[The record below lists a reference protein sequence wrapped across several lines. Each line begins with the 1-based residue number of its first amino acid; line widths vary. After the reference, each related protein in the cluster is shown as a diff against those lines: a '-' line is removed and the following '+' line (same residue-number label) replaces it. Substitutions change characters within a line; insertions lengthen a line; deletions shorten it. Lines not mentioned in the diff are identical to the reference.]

1 MSELTYLNRWQRY
14 QVARLQGLIDGLK
27 SEARR
32 LDGRDFTPAIDA
44 LGKAMM
50 DDLIA
55 HCEQL
60 RAQVKKGDKVELPE
74 LRFER
79 L

>member
-32 LDGRDFTPAIDA
+32 LDGRDFAPAIDM

-50 DDLIA
+50 DDLLA
-55 HCEQL
+55 HCDQL
-60 RAQVKKGDKVELPE
+60 RSQVKNGDKVELPE

-79 L
+79 M

>member
-32 LDGRDFTPAIDA
+32 LDGRDFTPAIDM

-60 RAQVKKGDKVELPE
+60 RSQVKNGDKVELPE